1 MRTTLATGL
10 VAAALLLLLPAGAS
24 AAPKL
29 RACGNLE
36 TSGGLLVGDVTTK
49 RVPCA
54 AARSIARMTPA
65 ACGDQG
71 TCQVRGFSCI
81 TARALEEL
89 RFARCSK
96 ARAGSELFRVIRFEF
111 GS

>member
-1 MRTTLATGL
+1 MRTTLTLGL
-10 VAAALLLLLPAGAS
+10 VTAALLLLIPAGAN

-29 RACGNLE
+29 RACGDLE
-36 TSGGLLVGDVTTK
+36 ATGGLLVGDVTTK
-49 RVPCA
+49 RVTCPS
-54 AARSIARMTPA
+54 ARRIARAVPGE
-65 ACGDQG
+65 CGNEG

-96 ARAGSELFRVIRFEF
+96 ASGGSELFRVIRFDF